1 MWSVALLTGSQFSN
15 PAISPHRVMVQFS
28 NSSCSQHNQGFA
40 TLTFSLT
47 CSQQD
52 HHFALP
58 TSLNRITFLHLPL
71 APTRIMVLK
80 LQSAPERIM
89 VLQFPLAPH
98 RITVLQL
105 YRISCCFLSPLF
117 VHDLYRSIQFHSKS
131 FILDHIFMVI
141 IQIHF
146 VSWKV
151 GETHKFIHLPFF
163 SILKLHS
170 FCSFSP

>member
-28 NSSCSQHNQGFA
+28 NSSCSQHDQGFA
-40 TLTFSLT
+40 TLSLT

-52 HHFALP
+52 HRFAPP
-58 TSLNRITFLHLPL
+58 TSLKRITFLHLPL
-71 APTRIMVLK
+71 APTRITVLK

-89 VLQFPLAPH
+89 VLQ
-98 RITVLQL
+98 L
-105 YRISCCFLSPLF
+105 YRISFFLLSPLF

-151 GETHKFIHLPFF
+151 GETHKFIQLPFF
-163 SILKLHS
+163 LILKLHS